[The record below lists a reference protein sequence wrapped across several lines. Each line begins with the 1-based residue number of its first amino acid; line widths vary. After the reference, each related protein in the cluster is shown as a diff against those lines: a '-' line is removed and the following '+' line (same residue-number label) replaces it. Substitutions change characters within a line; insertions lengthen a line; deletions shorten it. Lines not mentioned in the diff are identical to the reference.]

1 VVEGELSVES
11 PLETID
17 ALLVAIDRLLDRL
30 VVVLKSRNQVCG
42 EIRLCF
48 HLDGQEAWR
57 ESLALKE
64 PTDSKRRILALLKR
78 RLETVHLCTGVT
90 IVRLGLAQLGGE
102 EAKQGPLLSG
112 ERVRQEEQLRR
123 LAGRLQARF
132 GENPLKK
139 VVQVDPDSRIPERR
153 AVLTDCNLR

>member
-1 VVEGELSVES
+1 
-11 PLETID
+11 
-17 ALLVAIDRLLDRL
+17 
-30 VVVLKSRNQVCG
+30 
-42 EIRLCF
+42 
-48 HLDGQEAWR
+48 
-57 ESLALKE
+57 
-64 PTDSKRRILALLKR
+64 LLKR
-78 RLETVHLCTGVT
+78 RLETVHLCTGVAA
-90 IVRLGLAQLGGE
+90 IRLGLAQLGGE
-102 EAKQGPLLSG
+102 EAKQGPLLAG